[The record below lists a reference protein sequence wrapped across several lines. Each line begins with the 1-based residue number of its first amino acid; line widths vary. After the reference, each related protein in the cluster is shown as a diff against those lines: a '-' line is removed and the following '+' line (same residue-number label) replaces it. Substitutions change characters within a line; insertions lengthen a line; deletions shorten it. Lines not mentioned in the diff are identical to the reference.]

1 MKYTKHITVSTY
13 RSRGNFEVIVSN
25 DGTYGKDYKEAS
37 IFFKDGHMY
46 YSITDGYEWLQ
57 PVKRINDNLKS
68 AINIV
73 AGKIAPTPWYCK

>member
-13 RSRGNFEVIVSN
+13 RRRGSFEVIVSN

-37 IFFKDGHMY
+37 IFFKNGHMY